1 MSEAVWCERLPRNGG
16 LRGGRVKK
24 LRFTGGLEVSQI
36 RRLRQLEDENHRLK
50 RSVADLTRENTA
62 PKGVLPGKG

>member
-1 MSEAVWCERLPRNGG
+1 MRDSRVTEGY
-16 LRGGRVKK
+16 GGRVKK

-50 RSVADLTRENTA
+50 RSAADLTRENTA

>member
-1 MSEAVWCERLPRNGG
+1 
-16 LRGGRVKK
+16 VKK

-50 RSVADLTRENTA
+50 RSAADLTRENTA